1 MMSPIEFS
9 LQVILVST
17 SGVLS
22 PGPLFFINLLYGSRY
37 GSFVGLK
44 IASGHAIIEFLLV
57 MALSY
62 SLYTF
67 SSIYVSDVT
76 FKLIGLIGGI
86 FILIFSILQINLI
99 LRDKKYPTTTIPTT
113 NSSEITDTKF
123 HVRNPIL
130 AGFIFTI
137 LNPFFLVWWFTIGS
151 KMISDSL
158 INFGIVEGTSLVFFS
173 HIWMDYFWLW
183 FTSFMIN
190 KGKSVIKEKVYR
202 IFVFAISVMLGI
214 YGVYLLFVS
223 LSTYIEL

>member
-22 PGPLFFINLLYGSRY
+22 PGPLFFINLLYGSKY

-44 IASGHAIIEFLLV
+44 IASGHAIVEFPLII
-57 MALSY
+57 MLSY
-62 SLYTF
+62 GLYTF
-67 SSIYVSDVT
+67 SSFNVSDVI
-76 FKLIGLIGGI
+76 FKFIGTIGGI
-86 FILIFSILQINLI
+86 FILFFSILQINSI
-99 LRDKKYPTTTIPTT
+99 LRGKKSNQSKGIT
-113 NSSEITDTKF
+113 NTKF
-123 HVRNPIL
+123 NIRNPIL
-130 AGFIFTI
+130 VGFIFTI

-158 INFGIVEGTSLVFFS
+158 INFGVVEGTSLVFFS

-190 KGKSVIKEKVYR
+190 KGKSVIKGKIYR
-202 IFVFAISVMLGI
+202 IFVFMISVTLGI
-214 YGVYLLFVS
+214 YGTYLLS
-223 LSTYIEL
+223 LSLITLTQ

>member
-1 MMSPIEFS
+1 MSPIEFS

-44 IASGHAIIEFLLV
+44 IASGHAIVEFPLIII
-57 MALSY
+57 LSY
-62 SLYTF
+62 GLYTF
-67 SSIYVSDVT
+67 SFFNVADVI
-76 FKLIGLIGGI
+76 FKYIGLIGGM
-86 FILIFSILQINLI
+86 FILIFSILQIYSI
-99 LRDKKYPTTTIPTT
+99 IRDKKSNKSQEIP
-113 NSSEITDTKF
+113 NTKF
-123 HVRNPIL
+123 NIRNPIL

-151 KMISDSL
+151 KMISDS
-158 INFGIVEGTSLVFFS
+158 IVNFGIVEGASLVFFS

-190 KGKSVIKEKVYR
+190 KGKSVIKGKVYK
-202 IFVFAISVMLGI
+202 IFVLATSVILGI
-214 YGVYLLFVS
+214 YGIYLLLEFKN
-223 LSTYIEL
+223 INI

>member
-1 MMSPIEFS
+1 MISPIEFS

-44 IASGHAIIEFLLV
+44 IALGHAMVEFPLIII
-57 MALSY
+57 LSY
-62 SLYTF
+62 GLYTF
-67 SSIYVSDVT
+67 SSFNVSDVI
-76 FKLIGLIGGI
+76 FRFIGAIGGI
-86 FILIFSILQINLI
+86 LILFFSILQINSI
-99 LRDKKYPTTTIPTT
+99 LRDKKSNQSQGIT
-113 NSSEITDTKF
+113 NTKF
-123 HVRNPIL
+123 NIRNPIL
-130 AGFIFTI
+130 VGFIFTM

-158 INFGIVEGTSLVFFS
+158 INFGIIEGISIVFFS

-202 IFVFAISVMLGI
+202 IFVFAISVILGI
-214 YGVYLLFVS
+214 YGMYLLLMS
-223 LSTYIEL
+223 LSTYL

>member
-1 MMSPIEFS
+1 MSQIEFS

-44 IASGHAIIEFLLV
+44 IASGHAIVEFPLIIV
-57 MALSY
+57 LSY

-67 SSIYVSDVT
+67 SSLNVSDTT
-76 FKLIGLIGGI
+76 FKVIGMIGGI
-86 FILIFSILQINLI
+86 FILIFSILQINSI
-99 LRDKKYPTTTIPTT
+99 LQDKKSTTTESKGIT
-113 NSSEITDTKF
+113 NTKF
-123 HVRNPIL
+123 NIRNPIL

-137 LNPFFLVWWFTIGS
+137 LNPFFLVWWLTIGS

-158 INFGIVEGTSLVFFS
+158 VNFGIVEGTSLVFFS

-190 KGKSVIKEKVYR
+190 KGKSVIKEKIYR
-202 IFVFAISVMLGI
+202 IFVFAISVILGM
-214 YGVYLLFVS
+214 YGVYLLFMS
-223 LSTYIEL
+223 LIT